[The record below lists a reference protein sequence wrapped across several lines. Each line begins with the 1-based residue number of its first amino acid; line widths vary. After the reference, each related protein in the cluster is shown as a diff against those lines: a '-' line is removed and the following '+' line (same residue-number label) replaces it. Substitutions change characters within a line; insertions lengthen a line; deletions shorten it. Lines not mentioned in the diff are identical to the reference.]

1 MNPEEHN
8 ALPQELEDSLRALG
22 DVRAPSELADR
33 VRLARLG
40 QVSAPAELRDRVEMA
55 LFGAAQA
62 PAELEERVRAEVRQL
77 TRPVLAFPFR
87 LTLPRAA
94 AAAVLVVGSIMLGP
108 WSSTETAPV
117 DPGAYLAAKN
127 AAAEK
132 VLMVRVSADELSEG
146 AQSLARG
153 FGAPL
158 ERGGAQ

>member
-40 QVSAPAELRDRVEMA
+40 QVS
-55 LFGAAQA
+55 A